1 MRKPFF
7 LYSLI
12 FCLSLICA
20 GIASAADVTEVDSRI
35 TVGDNAIAAY
45 HLDINNIQKSIE
57 SYKSALE
64 FKCNPQ
70 SDCKASYTEAMIKLA
85 RANSLYGDI
94 VAKSDSEKDRYYEQ
108 GKNWAGKALALNP
121 NSAQAH
127 MWYFV
132 NYGKVLKHKDMFT
145 AMGGFGELKSHIF
158 RAYEIDP
165 NDAMITDAL
174 GVFYRD
180 IPDIMGRDMTK
191 SESYIRKAVAL
202 NPNYARAQ
210 RELAQTLYELKHYKE
225 AKEAAE
231 KVLAIASP
239 SDVAAWTVLDK
250 PKAQE
255 LLKEINGKI

>member
-1 MRKPFF
+1 MKKLLYVF
-7 LYSLI
+7 LLTALFSLV
-12 FCLSLICA
+12 FNNVAL
-20 GIASAADVTEVDSRI
+20 ADDTIIKQADE
-35 TVGDNAIAAY
+35 AISSY
-45 HLDINNIQKSIE
+45 HLDTSNIQKSISLYQE
-57 SYKSALE
+57 VYKQEPKNLSIL
-64 FKCNPQ
+64 
-70 SDCKASYTEAMIKLA
+70 IKLA

-108 GKNWAGKALALNP
+108 GKNWASKALAINP

-127 MWYFV
+127 LWYFV
-132 NYGKVLKHKDMFT
+132 NYGKILKHKDMFT

-158 RAYEIDP
+158 RAYELDP

-180 IPDIMGRDMTK
+180 IPDIMGKDMTK
-191 SESYIRKAVAL
+191 SENYIRKAIAL
-202 NPNYARAQ
+202 NPNYSRAQ
-210 RELAQTLYELKHYKE
+210 RELAQTLYELKRYKE

-231 KVLAIASP
+231 KVLSMTTP
-239 SDVAAWTVLDK
+239 SDIAAWTVLDK